1 MSTTTYDDGGRRA
14 ASTIVETETETT
26 RRTREPSIERI
37 SWQGII
43 AGVVVAAAVQ
53 ILLSLLGAGVG
64 LGLVDP
70 AAGDTPGA
78 SSFGI
83 GAGVWWTASNL
94 VALFAGGYVA
104 AWLAGITLRFD
115 GMLHGLVTWGITLL
129 LTVYLLG
136 SAIGSVVGGAGSL
149 LGSAASAGGEGLKSA
164 ASAAGVSPDMLQ
176 EQARSYLQPTGQDPA
191 SMSAEDA
198 QKAIAAAMP
207 GLAAGGERQAQS
219 RERIVAI
226 MAAQLKVSH
235 DEAAKR
241 FDDAQAR
248 LTQAKDQAKQT
259 AVVAADRTAG
269 ATSKGSFLAFAAL
282 LLGAIAAAFGG
293 SLATQR
299 AGFRRTE
306 RSARVAA

>member
-1 MSTTTYDDGGRRA
+1 MPGTARPAGSAGRRNEVGMMSTTTYDDGGRRA
-14 ASTIVETETETT
+14 ASTVIETETT

-53 ILLSLLGAGVG
+53 VLLSLLGAGVG

-70 AAGDTPGA
+70 VAGDTPGA

-104 AWLAGITLRFD
+104 AWLAGITSRFD

-164 ASAAGVSPDMLQ
+164 APPPPAPPHIPPAP
-176 EQARSYLQPTGQDPA
+176 APRYPPPPRPAPA
-191 SMSAEDA
+191 SLTP
-198 QKAIAAAMP
+198 AAP
-207 GLAAGGERQAQS
+207 QQA
-219 RERIVAI
+219 
-226 MAAQLKVSH
+226 
-235 DEAAKR
+235 
-241 FDDAQAR
+241 
-248 LTQAKDQAKQT
+248 
-259 AVVAADRTAG
+259 
-269 ATSKGSFLAFAAL
+269 
-282 LLGAIAAAFGG
+282 
-293 SLATQR
+293 
-299 AGFRRTE
+299 
-306 RSARVAA
+306 

>member
-1 MSTTTYDDGGRRA
+1 MSTATYGDGGRA
-14 ASTIVETETETT
+14 ASTVVETETE
-26 RRTREPSIERI
+26 REREPSIRRI

-70 AAGDTPGA
+70 AAGATPGA

-83 GAGVWWTASNL
+83 GAGVWWTVSNL
-94 VALFAGGYVA
+94 IALFAGGYVA

-115 GMLHGLVTWGITLL
+115 GMLHGIVTWGITLL

-164 ASAAGVSPDMLQ
+164 ASAAGVSPDMVQ

-198 QKAIAAAMP
+198 QKAIVSAMP

-248 LTQAKDQAKQT
+248 LTRTKDEAVQT
-259 AVVAADRTAG
+259 AKVAADRTAG

-282 LLGAIAAAFGG
+282 LLGAIAAAFGAA
-293 SLATQR
+293 SATQR

-306 RSARVAA
+306 RFARPAR